1 MNKDPQKINLSLVS
15 HTNVGKTTLA
25 RTLLGRD
32 IGEVG
37 DRSHVTI
44 EPEDYV
50 LLRAPD
56 DSELGIHQ
64 VSATAFVWPNALKP
78 AAIRLAGSQVKSG
91 ID

>member
-50 LLRAPD
+50 LL
-56 DSELGIHQ
+56 
-64 VSATAFVWPNALKP
+64 TAFVWPNALKP

>member
-37 DRSHVTI
+37 DRSHVTT

-50 LLRAPD
+50 LLRAPHSPTQSD
-56 DSELGIHQ
+56 RLVHERNLG
-64 VSATAFVWPNALKP
+64 SLD
-78 AAIRLAGSQVKSG
+78 G
-91 ID
+91 

>member
-37 DRSHVTI
+37 DRSHVTT

-50 LLRAPD
+50 Y
-56 DSELGIHQ
+56 
-64 VSATAFVWPNALKP
+64 
-78 AAIRLAGSQVKSG
+78 
-91 ID
+91 

>member
-56 DSELGIHQ
+56 DSELILWDTPGFGDS
-64 VSATAFVWPNALKP
+64 VVWPNALKP
-78 AAIRLAGSQVKSG
+78 QQSDWLVHK
-91 ID
+91 